1 MSCSKI
7 FILSVLIVMSSCNS
21 QNSRLK
27 SPNFQAEFDS
37 LKSTNETLVLKN
49 DSLMNALNTIK
60 KKYGLD
66 KPVNNES
73 DKLLLNFKLGLT
85 KVKTG
90 YIVSDYENLFLPA
103 VTLEFKNLSQND
115 LEDDVTLD
123 AYFINNNT
131 GEQLSTD
138 FNFFTDKHT
147 VLMGGMS
154 KQVTLNSKIG
164 WSAIQKQDISVR
176 LYINKQFFK
185 LYKIENTEYF
195 GRL

>member
-1 MSCSKI
+1 
-7 FILSVLIVMSSCNS
+7 MSSCNS